1 LPQGTDEPNRRSEG
15 DVHGDGCES
24 QYQHSTPRRE
34 ALACR
39 AISLAIDRLLSTL
52 LNRLLQFGLRPFE
65 RQDAR
70 LRWLGG
76 GCIRCTFFGILAHGM
91 DPRHFKVGDS
101 SVTG

>member
-1 LPQGTDEPNRRSEG
+1 
-15 DVHGDGCES
+15 
-24 QYQHSTPRRE
+24 
-34 ALACR
+34 
-39 AISLAIDRLLSTL
+39 
-52 LNRLLQFGLRPFE
+52 LRPFE